1 MNEAQAVTAAK
12 RMFSAH
18 GRSVG
23 DDVVIEYA
31 AALTEADCQ
40 PCMSE
45 VAEQV
50 RKEGSKVPPVS
61 GLWALYRDRRNSP
74 GHADHVGVD
83 EVQVDVGKLEA
94 DWRLRG
100 VRLIEAAGASP
111 SDAKMAA
118 ARMWASGCV
127 TVDQAGAEWGIV
139 GADGAGI
146 WQATQPKD
154 FTPAELEAR
163 WDFARA
169 VATKDPVT
177 MTDEEWLATLDL
189 LVVSA

>member
-1 MNEAQAVTAAK
+1 MNEPQAMNAAK
-12 RMFSAH
+12 RMFAAH

-23 DDVVIEYA
+23 DDVVTEYA
-31 AALTEADCQ
+31 DALLEADCQ

-74 GHADHVGVD
+74 NHADHVGFD
-83 EVQVDVGKLEA
+83 AVQVDVGKLEA

-100 VRLIEAAGASP
+100 VRLIESAGASP
-111 SDAKMAA
+111 TDAKMAA

-127 TVDQAGAEWGIV
+127 TPDQAGAEWL
-139 GADGAGI
+139 AGI
-146 WQATQPKD
+146 WTATQPTD
-154 FTPAELEAR
+154 FGPDEIERR
-163 WDFARA
+163 WDYARA

-177 MTDEEWLATLDL
+177 MTDEEWAGTLAL
-189 LVVSA
+189 LEASA